1 METSTKITSMER
13 ESTSGPMAEFTMVNG
28 STTKWKDRVHS
39 LGVMA
44 EDMSDNI
51 RMIRNT
57 AKAPSSGQM
66 AGNISES
73 GAKESN
79 TAKVLTSK
87 KERRDTVS
95 GRWARESS
103 GSKTHNPEIAFN
115 YYFVWSFHYPEVF
128 TYVNSY
134 FKHSKIIPA
143 AALLLKYI
151 IKLF

>member
-1 METSTKITSMER
+1 VSTMVTSTKITSTER
-13 ESTSGPMAEFTMVNG
+13 ESTSGPMAEFTMVSG
-28 STTKWKDRVHS
+28 STTKWKGRVPS

-57 AKAPSSGQM
+57 DKVPLSGQM

-79 TAKVLTSK
+79 TAKELTSK

-103 GSKTHNPEIAFN
+103 GSKTHNPEKRYAFN
-115 YYFVWSFHYPEVF
+115 IMCIIHYLDDIN
-128 TYVNSY
+128 YVNS
-134 FKHSKIIPA
+134 
-143 AALLLKYI
+143 
-151 IKLF
+151 